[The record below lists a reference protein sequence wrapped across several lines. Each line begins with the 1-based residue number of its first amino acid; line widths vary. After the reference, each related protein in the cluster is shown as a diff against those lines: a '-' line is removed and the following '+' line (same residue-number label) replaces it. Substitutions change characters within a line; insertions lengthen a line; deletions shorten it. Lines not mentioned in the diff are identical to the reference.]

1 MTIDPGAGISAVE
14 RAFLQVELMV
24 NLLIHG
30 EKDNKTRA
38 LLSIFRLNNEIGK
51 LARLSSIAMEP
62 LRALQ
67 FDVNRITVAV
77 RSDNPEQMT
86 EALDIVRNSV
96 RQFKA
101 DVQPATQNF

>member
-1 MTIDPGAGISAVE
+1 MTVDLGAGISAVE
-14 RAFLQVELMV
+14 QAFLQVELMV
-24 NLLIHG
+24 TKLIHG
-30 EKDNKTRA
+30 EKESKSGT
-38 LLSIFRLNNEIGK
+38 LLSIFKLNNEIGK
-51 LARLSSIAMEP
+51 LARLSSIPMEP

-96 RQFKA
+96 RRFKA
-101 DVQPATQNF
+101 DVQPAPQNF